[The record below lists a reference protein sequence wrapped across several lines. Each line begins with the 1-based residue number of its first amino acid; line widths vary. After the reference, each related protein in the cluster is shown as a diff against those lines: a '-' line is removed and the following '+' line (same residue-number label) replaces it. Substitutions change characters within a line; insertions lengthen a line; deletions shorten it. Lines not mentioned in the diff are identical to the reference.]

1 MEKQIYS
8 DKANILKALTDVNR
22 LQIIDM
28 LSCGERC
35 ACELLEKFNITQPTL
50 SHHMKVLIDNN
61 LVKARKDKNWIYY
74 SLNREKIN
82 EIVEFIKYI
91 SDDKND
97 CICHKN

>member
-8 DKANILKALTDVNR
+8 EKANILKALTDINR

-74 SLNREKIN
+74 SLNQEKIN